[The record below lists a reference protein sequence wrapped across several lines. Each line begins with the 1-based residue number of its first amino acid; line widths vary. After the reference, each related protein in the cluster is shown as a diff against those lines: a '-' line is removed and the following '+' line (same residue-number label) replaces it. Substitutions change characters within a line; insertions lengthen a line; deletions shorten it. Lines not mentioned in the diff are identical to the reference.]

1 MSEIPEQLLY
11 AQTHEW
17 VEEQDDGTIRIGI
30 TDHAQGELG
39 DVVYVELP
47 AVGTAVSA
55 GAECAVVESVKAASD
70 IYAPM
75 SGEVVEINETLADS
89 PEILNQSPYADGWM
103 LRIQPDGGAD
113 MTDLLDAAGYADSID
128 ED

>member
-11 AQTHEW
+11 AQSHEW
-17 VEEQDDGTIRIGI
+17 VAEQDDGTVRVGI

-47 AVGTAVSA
+47 AVGTMVAA

-70 IYAPM
+70 ISAPV
-75 SGEVVEINETLADS
+75 SGEVVEINEALADS

-103 LRIQPDGGAD
+103 LRIQPDSGVD
-113 MTDLLDAAGYADSID
+113 MSGLLDAAGYADSID